1 MEESKKASTKAHEEE
16 MLWRSLS
23 SVVVRSRPSGE
34 VICSSCGRVDKY
46 REDGDILY
54 NKDEEEQL
62 GLNNNLRQLGITAL
76 RKAHLKGHI
85 EGWIK

>member
-1 MEESKKASTKAHEEE
+1 MQRDLDEEQKWKA
-16 MLWRSLS
+16 MS

-34 VICSSCGRVDKY
+34 VTCSSCGRVDKY

-54 NKDEEEQL
+54 NEEEEHMDID
-62 GLNNNLRQLGITAL
+62 NNLRQLGITAL
-76 RKAHLKGHI
+76 RKAHLRGHI